1 MYASDLEEAE
11 GVQARDMAD
20 VSAGEEKDV
29 NADSLSPSDET
40 EEGEKTV
47 LSVMDEAL
55 AASEMNESENAFS
68 DYFGYLMGN
77 SYNLGFSMPGMEGV
91 NQVRLDSGKRR
102 CCWRHARPSVRH
114 DADGMEKPAGC
125 ADGGVYKRL

>member
-102 CCWRHARPSVRH
+102 CCWSAHSNQIS
-114 DADGMEKPAGC
+114 GSFLTK
-125 ADGGVYKRL
+125 GGIMMYKMRICCW